1 MDDIKLSAKEE
12 ALVIYGR
19 YYTAIINSETD
30 MSQEILVSNYA
41 QKFSLIAINT
51 MLEKQLQEE
60 WGNYGKSEKLK
71 FLEEIKEEIKKL

>member
-1 MDDIKLSAKEE
+1 METTLTAKEE

-51 MLEKQLQEE
+51 LLEKQLQEE
-60 WGNYGKSEKLK
+60 CGNYGKSDKLK
-71 FLEEIKEEIKKL
+71 FYEEIKEEIKRL

>member
-1 MDDIKLSAKEE
+1 METTLTAKEE

-51 MLEKQLQEE
+51 LLEKQLQEE
-60 WGNYGKSEKLK
+60 WGNYGKSDKLK
-71 FLEEIKEEIKKL
+71 FYEEIKEEIKRL

>member
-1 MDDIKLSAKEE
+1 METKLTAKEE

-19 YYTAIINSETD
+19 YYVAIVNSETD

-51 MLEKQLQEE
+51 LLEKQLQEE
-60 WGNYGKSEKLK
+60 WGNYGKSDKLK
-71 FLEEIKEEIKKL
+71 FYEEIKEEIKKL

>member
-1 MDDIKLSAKEE
+1 METTLTAKEE

-41 QKFSLIAINT
+41 QKFSIIAINT

-60 WGNYGKSEKLK
+60 WGNYGKSDKLK
-71 FLEEIKEEIKKL
+71 FYEEIKEEIKKL

>member
-1 MDDIKLSAKEE
+1 METTLTAKEE

-60 WGNYGKSEKLK
+60 WGNYGKSDKLK
-71 FLEEIKEEIKKL
+71 FYEEIKEEIKKL

>member
-1 MDDIKLSAKEE
+1 METTLTAKEE

-19 YYTAIINSETD
+19 YYVAIVNSETD

-51 MLEKQLQEE
+51 LLEKQLQEE
-60 WGNYGKSEKLK
+60 WGNYGKSDKLK
-71 FLEEIKEEIKKL
+71 FYEEIKEEIKRL

>member
-1 MDDIKLSAKEE
+1 METKLTAKEE

-41 QKFSLIAINT
+41 HQFSLICINT

-60 WGNYGKSEKLK
+60 WGNYGKSEKYR
-71 FLEEIKEEIKKL
+71 FDSCQRDHC